1 MIRSNLSQTLNAAI
15 LLTTQEKKMWKN
27 DPERAEKLMLLD
39 ALIKYANEFRD
50 VEPNEI
56 SVTVL
61 RKFIDAFH
69 KEYWDYTGE

>member
-1 MIRSNLSQTLNAAI
+1 
-15 LLTTQEKKMWKN
+15 MWKN